1 MDREKWLAERR
12 TGLGGSDAAPAVG
25 MSKFKTPLELFLD
38 KRGELE
44 TAVNES
50 MTWGNLLEPVI
61 RQEYANRTGRTVI
74 VPQGIVRHPTVEF
87 AFFTPDGIADGSRVL
102 QCKTARNADGW
113 GEPGSDEVPMEYL
126 LQVQH
131 EMFVAQLPAADL
143 AVLIGG
149 SDFRI
154 YTVEA
159 DQDLQQMLM
168 DREAEFWSLVLRNT
182 PPEPVN
188 RDDVRRRWKVATT
201 GRAVGA
207 DDELATTAH
216 KLAAVKALRK
226 TAEALEDELAA
237 EIQGYMTDAEQIT
250 YGGDVLATWKNV
262 KTNPRFDLDKFKAE
276 QPDLYKQYL
285 RDATAQRRFLLKVK
299 GESCL
304 PELLNA
310 LPQPKLLTETTAT
323 P

>member
-1 MDREKWLAERR
+1 MKDREKWLAERR

-25 MSKFKTPLELFLD
+25 MSKFKTPLELYLD

-44 TAVNES
+44 TNENEP
-50 MTWGNLLEPVI
+50 MRWGNLLEPVI
-61 RQEYANRTGRTVI
+61 RQEYSNRTGRTVI

-102 QCKTARNADGW
+102 QCKSARTAEGW
-113 GEPGSDEVPMEYL
+113 GEPGTDEVPMEYL

-131 EMFVAQLPAADL
+131 EMFVACLPIADL
-143 AVLIGG
+143 ALLIGG

-159 DQDLQQMLM
+159 DTDLQQLLM
-168 DREAEFWSLVLRNT
+168 NHEAEFWSRVLRGN
-182 PPEPVN
+182 PPDPIS
-188 RDDVRRRWKVATT
+188 RDDVRRRWKIATS

-207 DDELATTAH
+207 DDELAITAH
-216 KLAAVKALRK
+216 KLAAVKAILK

-250 YGGDVLATWKNV
+250 HGGDVLATWKNV
-262 KTNPRFDLDKFKAE
+262 KTNPRFDLDRFKEE
-276 QPDLYKQYL
+276 QPELYAQYL
-285 RDATAQRRFLLKVK
+285 RDAKAQRRFLLKVK

-310 LPQPKLLTETTAT
+310 LPQPKLLATAT